1 MALRL
6 EDRDLVLAYQAGD
19 DEAFAELVRE
29 YRPQLLGHA
38 RRKLGCPEAAED
50 AVQEALVRALRAMPR
65 FNGNYLVGPW
75 LHRILSNVCSDEG
88 NRKRREHEKT
98 ERFASNDQ
106 ALNPPSTTEA
116 ELGLEFADA
125 ELMDAV
131 DNLSEQY
138 REALMMRFVEELSY
152 EEVAARAGV
161 SEDNA
166 RARVSRA
173 RNAVRAALKLAAAM
187 PVALIGLLRRGE
199 RAASAVAGHGS
210 TAGSAAAQTSAAQ
223 SSVAS
228 AMPLLTEAAPV
239 ASRAAVAVANAATTG
254 VPVVAKAA
262 VGLGLA
268 TAVVTPTVDSP
279 VHKATERVLPD
290 SVVEV
295 LTPLAVELPAPD
307 APVVVPAAAVPEAVE
322 TAPAV
327 VESAPAAVE
336 TAPAVVET
344 ESAPA
349 AVETESAPAVVETE
363 SVPAAAAV
371 VVQEETAAPADEP
384 QATAAVQAEPEE
396 AAVATVT
403 ADDTSLTE
411 DSSTTAAAGAASA
424 VSGTES
430 GGEVVDQQASEAD
443 TQAVI
448 EPEVADKPKAAV
460 VAKPVVTVVATS
472 SVEGADLTFMPA
484 GADRYDVAGTLSLT
498 VTTTTTTTTDDGEI
512 VETDTMNKSVA
523 VVVPSTASLQ
533 AADAAVD
540 ERRFGALLV
549 FAPGDDGTSAEMR
562 LAARGT
568 ANADGSLAM
577 TGFFTATGTE
587 SLPLAE
593 RGNLSGT
600 LTLGSDGMPASLA
613 ITLTQ

>member
-199 RAASAVAGHGS
+199 RAASAVADHGS

-223 SSVAS
+223 ASVAS

-295 LTPLAVELPAPD
+295 LTPLAVELSAPD

-327 VESAPAAVE
+327 VES
-336 TAPAVVET
+336 T
-344 ESAPA
+344 
-349 AVETESAPAVVETE
+349 PAVVETE

-411 DSSTTAAAGAASA
+411 DSSTAAAAGAASA

-512 VETDTMNKSVA
+512 VETETMNRSVA

-593 RGNLSGT
+593 RGDLSGT

>member
-116 ELGLEFADA
+116 ELGLEFDDA

-187 PVALIGLLRRGE
+187 PLALIGLLRRGE

-210 TAGSAAAQTSAAQ
+210 TAGSTAAQTSAAQ

-239 ASRAAVAVANAATTG
+239 ASRAAAAVANAATTG

-268 TAVVTPTVDSP
+268 TAVITPTVDSP

-307 APVVVPAAAVPEAVE
+307 APVVVPAAAAPE
-322 TAPAV
+322 
-327 VESAPAAVE
+327 AVE

-349 AVETESAPAVVETE
+349 VVETESAPAVVETAPAVVETE

-384 QATAAVQAEPEE
+384 QATAVVQAEPEE

-411 DSSTTAAAGAASA
+411 DSSTAAAAGAASA
-424 VSGTES
+424 VSGTEG

-448 EPEVADKPKAAV
+448 ETEVADEPKAAV

-512 VETDTMNKSVA
+512 VETETMNKSVA

-540 ERRFGALLV
+540 ERRFSALLV

-568 ANADGSLAM
+568 ANADGSLVM

-593 RGNLSGT
+593 RGDLSGT
-600 LTLGSDGMPASLA
+600 LTLDSEGMPASLA